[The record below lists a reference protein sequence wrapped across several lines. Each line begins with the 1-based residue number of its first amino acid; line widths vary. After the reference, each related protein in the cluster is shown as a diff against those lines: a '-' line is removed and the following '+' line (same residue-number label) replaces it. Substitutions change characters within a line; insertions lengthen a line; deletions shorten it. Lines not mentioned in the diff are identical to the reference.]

1 MRGNEK
7 EEIVENATDV
17 EEGQSFR
24 GKDFRYSLL
33 ISLTLSFE

>member
-7 EEIVENATDV
+7 EEIVENVIDV

-24 GKDFRYSLL
+24 GKDFRYSFL
-33 ISLTLSFE
+33 ISLLLLFE